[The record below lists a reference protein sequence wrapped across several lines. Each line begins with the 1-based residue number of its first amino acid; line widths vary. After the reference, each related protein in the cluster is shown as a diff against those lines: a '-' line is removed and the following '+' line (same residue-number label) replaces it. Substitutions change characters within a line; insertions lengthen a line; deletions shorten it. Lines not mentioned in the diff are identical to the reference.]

1 MQGDPDGGMDVS
13 EIVEK
18 IDDADHLELK
28 KIADESLIK
37 KAEGGRVSLSK
48 GGLANIL
55 GV

>member
-1 MQGDPDGGMDVS
+1 MKDVM
-13 EIVEK
+13 EG
-18 IDDADHLELK
+18 IDDADHLDLK

-48 GGLANIL
+48 GGLAHVL